1 MRKLFFP
8 LAFLLAGYLAAGAL
22 IPQASAQIH
31 LCDPKTTEA
40 SLRGT
45 KSLCEDSCKGEKD
58 RKGCAAVCDKDYK
71 TCSDKVKQQKAE
83 DDKAKKDA
91 DDKAKKAAVEQA
103 AKKAADDRAAAAR
116 RADEEKAARKANDD
130 KASAKPAKE
139 YSFHE
144 KMACRKPFVDCMQTC
159 PDLGVTDTPC
169 SQSCNQRFLAGYEAC
184 QKETGPLIDSKK

>member
-22 IPQASAQIH
+22 VPRASAEIRG
-31 LCDPKTTEA
+31 CDPKTTEA
-40 SLRGT
+40 SLRVT
-45 KSLCEDSCKGEKD
+45 KSTCEDSCKGEKD

-71 TCSDKVKQQKAE
+71 SCSDKVKQKNTD

-91 DDKAKKAAVEQA
+91 DDKAR
-103 AKKAADDRAAAAR
+103 KAADDRAAAAR

-144 KMACRKPFVDCMQTC
+144 KMACRKPLLDCVQKC
-159 PDLGVTDTPC
+159 PNETQAWVK
-169 SQSCNQRFLAGYEAC
+169 CNEVCEKQFGAGYEAC
-184 QKETGPLIDSKK
+184 QKETGPVNR